1 MARTRREP
9 RAGSG
14 FDDLGAGV
22 RITYLG
28 HAGLRIDTAHGSI
41 LCDPWTNPCYFDSWF
56 VFPDNS
62 GLDWDRLGRTDY
74 LYVSHLHQDH
84 FDPVLLRDHVSH
96 AATVLLPDFPVPDL
110 RERLQRLGFTR
121 FLTVPT
127 GQAVKVGGLRL
138 MIEALK
144 SPADGP
150 LGDSALAVSDGT
162 ATVLNQNDARPIDL
176 EPLLAFGPF
185 DVHFLQFSGAIW
197 WPWTYELPTAAQRSF
212 GAAKRANGLDRAL
225 RYVKSIS
232 ARHVV
237 PSAGPPCFLD
247 DELFALNDLT
257 GDEANTFPDQTV
269 FTEYLSERGADARL
283 MVPGA
288 VLDVG
293 AGHCEVTWPDGEAQA
308 LAPFRDKERYL
319 RAYARRVRPR
329 IEADK
334 RRWPVPGVDVLA
346 ELKAWFEPVLEL
358 ADHIR
363 AGVGG
368 PVLLRLPAGDGEEQ
382 IVIDFPAGQVRRYA
396 GESCRYEFTIARP
409 LIERLIAD
417 HQVDWV
423 NSLFL
428 SMRFRAR
435 RIGQYNEYI
444 YTFFKCLAPER
455 IMYAEGWYASR
466 QHDEE
471 DIQLGDWIVQRRCPH
486 LRSDL
491 SRFGVVDGTVLT
503 CTMHGWKYDL
513 TTGRC
518 LTHDTAEHHLRSQP
532 ARARE
537 HRPAAQGSLPVPPH
551 RGCGVL
557 AQRLLGG
564 AGGNRAGGERLDGGP
579 RVEQQVQACRHRP
592 ADQRRDDEQPHL
604 AQRGPAHDEGRTEA
618 ASRIHR
624 RAGDRDADEVHDRQR
639 EADDDSRGGGVGG
652 LARGAENGEDEQGRH
667 HDLDQEG
674 ASRVDVDMAEG
685 AIPICPQP
693 LDRGAVDR
701 RAVERAP
708 QQQGSEYAADDLG
721 DPVSDGFRR
730 RDPACQP
737 RADGDGRVDVAPGD
751 GTEHVGQCEQH
762 QAERQGS
769 DDHPRGETE
778 PRPAEPERQG
788 GGADGEVHQDRSSQ

>member
-1 MARTRREP
+1 MARTPGEP
-9 RAGSG
+9 GAGSG

-22 RITYLG
+22 QITYLG
-28 HAGLRIDTAHGSI
+28 HAGLRIDTAHGSV
-41 LCDPWTNPCYFDSWF
+41 LCDPWTNPCYFGSWF

-62 GLDWDRLGRTDY
+62 GLDWARLGQTDY

-110 RERLQRLGFTR
+110 RERLQLLGFTR
-121 FLTVPT
+121 FLTVPN
-127 GQAVKVGGLRL
+127 GEAVEVGGLRL

-176 EPLLAFGPF
+176 EQLLAFGPF
-185 DVHFLQFSGAIW
+185 DAHFLQFSGAIW

-225 RYVKSIS
+225 RYVKSVG

-247 DELFALNDLT
+247 EELFALNDLT

-269 FTEYLSERGADARL
+269 FTEYLSERGVDARL

-293 AGHCEVTWPDGEAQA
+293 PGHCEVTWPDGEARA

-319 RAYARRVRPR
+319 RAYARRERPR

-334 RRWPVPGVDVLA
+334 LRWPAPGVDVLA
-346 ELKAWFEPVLEL
+346 ELKAWFEPVLDL

-368 PVLLRLPAGDGEEQ
+368 PVLLRLPAGDGDGEEQEEQ

-466 QHDEE
+466 QQDEE

-491 SRFGVVDGTVLT
+491 SRFGVVEGTVLT

-518 LTHDTAEHHLRSQP
+518 LTHDTSEHRLRVQA
-532 ARARE
+532 ARARDY
-537 HRPAAQGSLPVPPH
+537 RSAAQGSLPGLL
-551 RGCGVL
+551 RGCG
-557 AQRLLGG
+557 
-564 AGGNRAGGERLDGGP
+564 GNLAGGERLDGGP
-579 RVEQQVQACRHRP
+579 RVITPSIKKAPP
-592 ADQRRDDEQPHL
+592 AF
-604 AQRGPAHDEGRTEA
+604 
-618 ASRIHR
+618 
-624 RAGDRDADEVHDRQR
+624 
-639 EADDDSRGGGVGG
+639 
-652 LARGAENGEDEQGRH
+652 
-667 HDLDQEG
+667 
-674 ASRVDVDMAEG
+674 M
-685 AIPICPQP
+685 
-693 LDRGAVDR
+693 
-701 RAVERAP
+701 
-708 QQQGSEYAADDLG
+708 
-721 DPVSDGFRR
+721 
-730 RDPACQP
+730 
-737 RADGDGRVDVAPGD
+737 
-751 GTEHVGQCEQH
+751 
-762 QAERQGS
+762 
-769 DDHPRGETE
+769 
-778 PRPAEPERQG
+778 
-788 GGADGEVHQDRSSQ
+788 